1 MKKIKL
7 GKKSYVVMDISE
19 YKDTQ
24 DLIYDMAV
32 NLHRD
37 KIENVGRLGAIEIDD
52 WEYNHEL
59 QTFDRLRE
67 VLRKHK
73 AYVEK
78 YKKYPKI

>member
-7 GKKSYVVMDISE
+7 GKKSYVVMDMSE
-19 YKDTQ
+19 FKDTQ

-37 KIENVGRLGAIEIDD
+37 KIENVGRLGVIESDD
-52 WEYNHEL
+52 WEYNQEL
-59 QTFDRLRE
+59 RTFDRLRE

-78 YKKYPKI
+78 YPEI

>member
-7 GKKSYVVMDISE
+7 GKKSYVVMDMNE

-37 KIENVGRLGAIEIDD
+37 KIENVGRLGVIESDD
-52 WEYNHEL
+52 WEYNQEL

-78 YKKYPKI
+78 YPEI

>member
-7 GKKSYVVMDISE
+7 GKKSYVVMDMNE

-37 KIENVGRLGAIEIDD
+37 KIENVGRLGVIESYD
-52 WEYNHEL
+52 WEYNQEL

-78 YKKYPKI
+78 YPEI

>member
-7 GKKSYVVMDISE
+7 GKKSYVVMDINE
-19 YKDTQ
+19 YNDTR

-37 KIENVGRLGAIEIDD
+37 KIENVGRLGTIEIDD

-59 QTFDRLRE
+59 QTFDRLRQ
-67 VLRKHK
+67 VLREHK

-78 YKKYPKI
+78 YSRI

>member
-7 GKKSYVVMDISE
+7 GKKSYVVMDMNE
-19 YKDTQ
+19 YNDTQ

-32 NLHRD
+32 NLYRD
-37 KIENVGRLGAIEIDD
+37 KLENVGRLGVIEIDD
-52 WEYNHEL
+52 WEYNHEI

-78 YKKYPKI
+78 YLRICH

>member
-7 GKKSYVVMDISE
+7 GKKSYVVMDMNE
-19 YKDTQ
+19 YKDIQ

-37 KIENVGRLGAIEIDD
+37 KIENVGRLGVIESDD
-52 WEYNHEL
+52 WEYNQEL

-78 YKKYPKI
+78 YSEI